1 MSEFDFK
8 PKIKIKDSS
17 IKSQRQLK
25 VGEELR
31 YLISNVLLKVTFYD
45 EYINNNNITITEVN
59 ISPDLKNAKIFI
71 MPLGGKNQL
80 EVVDSLNKVSGRIK
94 KLISSNINLRQMP
107 KLNFKID
114 KSFDNAQ
121 NIENILKNIKKWL
134 DTFRLRE
141 FVINKINGW
150 IILDKQVGITSRQAV
165 NRISKMFNIK
175 KVGHAGTLDPMAT
188 GILPIAVGEATKCIS
203 FLQNKKKN
211 IYLLLNGEKVPK
223 QMMLKV
229 KL

>member
-31 YLISNVLLKVTFYD
+31 YLISNVLLKETFYD

-71 MPLGGKNQL
+71 MPLGGKNQS

-94 KLISSNINLRQMP
+94 KLISTSINLRQMP

-114 KSFDNAQ
+114 NSFENAKNESPFLRCVTDTNCPFALTNRMVSASCAIIPPISFPTFALIN
-121 NIENILKNIKKWL
+121 NIGLFSILH
-134 DTFRLRE
+134 R
-141 FVINKINGW
+141 
-150 IILDKQVGITSRQAV
+150 
-165 NRISKMFNIK
+165 
-175 KVGHAGTLDPMAT
+175 
-188 GILPIAVGEATKCIS
+188 PIAA
-203 FLQNKKKN
+203 
-211 IYLLLNGEKVPK
+211 LLAFPLEFRINTSLPVSNSDRYFVFPSGDNV
-223 QMMLKV
+223 
-229 KL
+229 

>member
-8 PKIKIKDSS
+8 PKIKIKHSS

-31 YLISNVLLKVTFYD
+31 YLISNVLLKETFYD

-94 KLISSNINLRQMP
+94 KLISTSINLRQMP

-114 KSFDNAQ
+114 NSFENAQ
-121 NIENILKNIKKWL
+121 NIENILKNIKK
-134 DTFRLRE
+134 
-141 FVINKINGW
+141 
-150 IILDKQVGITSRQAV
+150 
-165 NRISKMFNIK
+165 
-175 KVGHAGTLDPMAT
+175 
-188 GILPIAVGEATKCIS
+188 
-203 FLQNKKKN
+203 
-211 IYLLLNGEKVPK
+211 
-223 QMMLKV
+223 
-229 KL
+229 